1 MKHMKVFACTSC
13 EKTPLSKDEVGASKK
28 LLGTDTKELYCI
40 ECLAAYLEVSADDI
54 QDKIQM
60 FKEDGCEL
68 FK

>member
-1 MKHMKVFACTSC
+1 MRTKKVYSCTSC
-13 EKTPLSKDEVGASKK
+13 RKTPLSKDEVGASKK
-28 LLGTDTKELYCI
+28 LLGAETSELYCI
-40 ECLAAYLEVSADDI
+40 ECLAAYLEVTPEDI